1 MGLKGGSITEG
12 TTKDKK
18 DIQHVLDYWHDDIL
32 DDTNLPQRTLLGPF
46 KKKDGFYKDGWRLDS
61 QSNGP
66 FVKFPNEDPDT
77 KYQNFAVQWQKSCV
91 VAPLGQNPRPAN
103 ALIIEAYNNSQKELK
118 VAVIWKHLGDSDGK
132 VISHVCTIL
141 LCLLSFICNSLLCQ
155 LFDSIATKNLLHSWL
170 RQGDSNRDE
179 LDGRRRMI

>member
-1 MGLKGGSITEG
+1 MAQSTVSIDSAKLQDEGARGSITEG

-66 FVKFPNEDPDT
+66 FVKILPSNGKSRVWLLRSAKTPDLRT
-77 KYQNFAVQWQKSCV
+77 
-91 VAPLGQNPRPAN
+91 
-103 ALIIEAYNNSQKELK
+103 
-118 VAVIWKHLGDSDGK
+118 
-132 VISHVCTIL
+132 
-141 LCLLSFICNSLLCQ
+141 LLS
-155 LFDSIATKNLLHSWL
+155 
-170 RQGDSNRDE
+170 
-179 LDGRRRMI
+179 